1 MIQLLVVC
9 GVVFFG
15 VSFLDDIPYILKAVA
30 ANGRWSLVFQAR
42 PPFVDFC
49 SWNRPP
55 KKTESAMMS
64 FWDPTI
70 EWTAREDLLIS

>member
-49 SWNRPP
+49 SWNRPQKNP
-55 KKTESAMMS
+55 N
-64 FWDPTI
+64 
-70 EWTAREDLLIS
+70 LQ